1 MSIKKT
7 SGKAKRS
14 SGVLTIPS
22 KLLDPVAKFLKSS
35 LKNLENRKKT
45 ISKEDPFKNTS
56 RLSDNASPDADAEEQ
71 FGHARTSAIKE
82 QLDKKIIQ
90 TKKALSMIKIGR
102 YGICEDCKK
111 FIDTDRLMACPEATY
126 CASCQAKREK

>member
-111 FIDTDRLMACPEATY
+111 FIDTDRLMAYPEATY